1 MAVKINFHGGKNQF
15 FSPVTR
21 VNFHAGYTCTGNT
34 LIWLAGIPGKTC
46 LVGSPNILLRVLAN
60 QMRAVSAKY
69 EYADANQAELRARRV
84 LY

>member
-1 MAVKINFHGGKNQF
+1 MLG
-15 FSPVTR
+15 TR
-21 VNFHAGYTCTGNT
+21 AQVT

-60 QMRAVSAKY
+60 QMRAVPAKY